1 MSEKNINEYT
11 VSEVNIHNKITD
23 CWIIINS
30 RVYNVTNYIEDHPG
44 GQDKI
49 LEFAGKDASE
59 AFEHVNH
66 SSNAYNIL
74 DKYFIGRIKGS
85 SVDISQKKNETT
97 VINRLFTQEDKIGPI
112 SHIHKILGILVLL
125 HFIFRYCKIVYSKIN
140 GEIDWNGGFDT
151 SFYTLLFILLHTLLS
166 YSSLIFNLPSK
177 QSAKPMM
184 WQEFRGH
191 NIAFTTRSI
200 LVFITIWLSMRYDLK
215 KYTPFINGII
225 VLSCFYVADMVTD
238 YFKTEI
244 RETTTRT
251 MPYWDDCSYFT
262 ETCFKTYYMFV
273 QFQASLVCLNYD
285 HLLPSFNLLIPLQV
299 VSFLLTLV
307 RKNII
312 SAKMYH
318 IIYWSTLFFP
328 TLIFYNYYRFF
339 EAIIILPIIMLLLRK
354 YLLINKYS
362 LWIPIIFYNC
372 TQNLLL
378 SLIVFICSLFIFKRS
393 PERKSD
399 FLYHK
404 NQKREVKLFYKKR
417 LTHDTWELT
426 FTIPEQEKLGIQL
439 GEHIICYMPDPTSN
453 NEMIK
458 RKYTP
463 ISNDNGYFKL
473 AIKEYKPTS
482 EYPSGGL
489 MSQYLAGLVFGDSLL
504 ISGPSG
510 HNIFVGKGTFLNQ
523 DSRIQNKNVSMI
535 CAGTGITPIYS
546 ILNKIMEEKDSE
558 CLVNLLYVNK
568 TQHDIMMKDE
578 LDKLKKENSDN
589 LNIYYCC
596 TREKNSNYICKRPDK
611 DVLEKTVY
619 NKDGNTT
626 YLLCGPTHF
635 VNTVNNIL
643 RNLSVNPHNILIF

>member
-1 MSEKNINEYT
+1 MSEKKINEYT
-11 VSEVNIHNKITD
+11 VSQVNIHNKITD

-85 SVDISQKKNETT
+85 NVDISQKKNETT
-97 VINRLFTQEDKIGPI
+97 VINRLFTQEDKIGPV

-125 HFIFRYCKIVYSKIN
+125 HFIFRYCKIGYSKIN

-285 HLLPSFNLLIPLQV
+285 HLLPSFNLLLPLQV

-372 TQNLLL
+372 TQNLFL
-378 SLIVFICSLFIFKRS
+378 SIIVFIFSLFIFKRS

-426 FTIPEQEKLGIQL
+426 FTIPDQQKLGIQL
-439 GEHIICYMPDPTSN
+439 GEHIICYMPDPTSS

-463 ISNDNGYFKL
+463 I
-473 AIKEYKPTS
+473 
-482 EYPSGGL
+482 
-489 MSQYLAGLVFGDSLL
+489 
-504 ISGPSG
+504 
-510 HNIFVGKGTFLNQ
+510 
-523 DSRIQNKNVSMI
+523 
-535 CAGTGITPIYS
+535 
-546 ILNKIMEEKDSE
+546 
-558 CLVNLLYVNK
+558 
-568 TQHDIMMKDE
+568 
-578 LDKLKKENSDN
+578 
-589 LNIYYCC
+589 
-596 TREKNSNYICKRPDK
+596 
-611 DVLEKTVY
+611 
-619 NKDGNTT
+619 
-626 YLLCGPTHF
+626 
-635 VNTVNNIL
+635 
-643 RNLSVNPHNILIF
+643 